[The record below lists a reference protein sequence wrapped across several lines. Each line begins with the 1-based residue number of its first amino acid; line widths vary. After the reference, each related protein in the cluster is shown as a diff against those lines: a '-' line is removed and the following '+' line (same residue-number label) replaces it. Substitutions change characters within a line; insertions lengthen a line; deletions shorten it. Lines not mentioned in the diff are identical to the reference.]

1 MQGKAKKTVGL
12 TTCYVDNFG
21 ACLQAYSLQKMI
33 EMLGYHCEII
43 KYTPVKASQEKKL
56 SQEILHN
63 GKEILRIIKRPS
75 HLQEFIRCRRFRRFR
90 KELLAFGKEYFP
102 TIESLYQNPP
112 HYDIYVT
119 GSDQLWNPIIHNR
132 TNNKA
137 YFLDFA
143 PIGKKRVAYAPSIG
157 LSVIPDVCKAEM
169 SQLLNKMDHISI
181 REEAG
186 RQIVEALTDKP
197 CRVVLDPTL
206 LHDKDF
212 WNRIAVD
219 YHHKKPYIF
228 CYLFG
233 TPEYIGRFVQYVKEK
248 TGYDVVVIPFT
259 ERERCSD
266 YIKIT
271 ALGPREFLGLVKN
284 AALVITDSFHATAFS
299 INLNVPFYSLLRNTD
314 ADANNMNS
322 RIFNML
328 DLAGLNERLVASS
341 EDFPDYVMETP
352 DFDSANKRIRE
363 KRVQDIEYLRNA
375 MED

>member
-1 MQGKAKKTVGL
+1 MQGKAIKTVGL

-33 EMLGYHCEII
+33 EILGYRCEII
-43 KYTPVKASQEKKL
+43 KYTPIESLHEKKL
-56 SQEILHN
+56 SQQILHD
-63 GKEILRIIKRPS
+63 GKEILRIVKRPS
-75 HLQEFIRCRRFRRFR
+75 HLKELKRRRLFSRFR
-90 KELLAFGKEYFP
+90 KELLSFGKDFFP

-112 HYDIYVT
+112 PYDIYVT
-119 GSDQLWNPIIHNR
+119 GSDQLWNPIIHNK

-143 PIGKKRVAYAPSIG
+143 PAGKKRVAYAPSIG
-157 LSVIPDVCKAEM
+157 LSVLPDAYKAEM
-169 SQLLNKMDHISI
+169 SQLLNKLDHISI
-181 REEAG
+181 REETG

-212 WNRIAVD
+212 WKKIAVD

-233 TPEYIGRFVQYVKEK
+233 APEYIGRFVQYVKEK

-271 ALGPREFLGLVKN
+271 TLGPREFLGLIQN
-284 AALVITDSFHATAFS
+284 ATLVITDSFHATAFS

-328 DLAGLNERLVASS
+328 DLAGLNERLVASNA
-341 EDFPDYVMETP
+341 DFPDYVMEIP
-352 DFDSANKRIRE
+352 DFDFANKRIRE
-363 KRVQDIEYLRNA
+363 KRAQDIEYLKKA